1 MPSSTYPSL
10 DRVLWWREEKKSC
23 IEHLHFRYRKA
34 THAQDEDEEEDE
46 GAEVGG
52 LFRVVRE
59 KEVARA
65 EHHQLADGTDCSLF
79 R

>member
-1 MPSSTYPSL
+1 M
-10 DRVLWWREEKKSC
+10 
-23 IEHLHFRYRKA
+23 HFFVTQRC
-34 THAQDEDEEEDE
+34 THAQEEDEEEDE

-79 R
+79 RWVCQMQSQS

>member
-1 MPSSTYPSL
+1 M
-10 DRVLWWREEKKSC
+10 
-23 IEHLHFRYRKA
+23 
-34 THAQDEDEEEDE
+34 HAQEEDEEEDE

-79 R
+79 RWVCQMQSQS

>member
-1 MPSSTYPSL
+1 MHFSL
-10 DRVLWWREEKKSC
+10 
-23 IEHLHFRYRKA
+23 HKA
-34 THAQDEDEEEDE
+34 THAQEEDEEEDE